1 MKPNPRSLRLLH
13 SVERCGSLLNT
24 GNNPDENKVEVLII
38 LRISRAMSDPNPSFF
53 SNISPMA
60 GYEAVAGVL
69 DVGTLHLLQRCESWA
84 GNLFLNT
91 NPQ

>member
-38 LRISRAMSDPNPSFF
+38 RRICRAMSDPKTLLSVTSHPWQGMKPLPVYLMLERFTCSRGVK
-53 SNISPMA
+53 A
-60 GYEAVAGVL
+60 GPE
-69 DVGTLHLLQRCESWA
+69 TC
-84 GNLFLNT
+84 F
-91 NPQ
+91 